1 MVKKGRYSQ
10 RGISLQND
18 TILQIGPSHLAVG
31 YRENWFPI
39 IRDVFFPSSS
49 FLLFENCGRA
59 CGTLLY
65 WMGFIWLVACALSN
79 RVVSSEGIG
88 SPFLA

>member
-39 IRDVFFPSSS
+39 VRDVFSS
-49 FLLFENCGRA
+49 L
-59 CGTLLY
+59 
-65 WMGFIWLVACALSN
+65 
-79 RVVSSEGIG
+79 
-88 SPFLA
+88 